1 MGSFVDVVL
10 CSKTES
16 CFMGGRKGSPK
27 PDTFFSFRTEKQLA
41 GFESKDGKYKIHGT
55 LVYSQ
60 EWLIFMGSLY
70 VNIPSTNDKLVV

>member
-1 MGSFVDVVL
+1 MESFVGIVFVFKDREL
-10 CSKTES
+10 LHGW
-16 CFMGGRKGSPK
+16 FRKGSQNQ
-27 PDTFFSFRTEKQLA
+27 TRFFSFRTEKQLT

-70 VNIPSTNDKLVV
+70 VNIPSTNDK